1 MALKSRDTLL
11 GSSKRWPESQS
22 ITVLDIT
29 YVAIA
34 DINYGGTWVAGESG

>member
-11 GSSKRWPESQS
+11 GNSKRWPESQS
-22 ITVLDIT
+22 IIVLNLT

-34 DINYGGTWVAGESG
+34 DINYGDTLVAGESG